1 MKKIFNN
8 PIGMKFGFVLFLFVL
23 LQIPISMVSGL
34 VSERSYRQ
42 QEVRDEIA
50 RSSSGEQRITGPF
63 LAIDYTETVRHE
75 DKTYQ
80 VERQAYI
87 LPTTFDMSA
96 HLESFEKY
104 RGIYKARLYKA
115 QSALKGSFDL
125 SALNELAQYQ
135 IENISMVVGV
145 KDSRGLVKL
154 EQMKLGGEALDIVPG
169 TDIKRL
175 SQGFHTPLTLDRLD
189 PSQPLDFELNFLL
202 QGMGKLQVT
211 PIGTTSTVE
220 LSSEW
225 PHPSFIG
232 DFLPISSSVS
242 ESGFSAQWSSNNFSS
257 NVSQLFKN
265 FMDEESSCYELEQRQ
280 MGVELIDPVDH
291 YLKSHRAINYSL
303 LVITLVFA
311 SFFLLELFQARPV
324 HPVQYGFV
332 GLALALFYLL
342 LISLSEHT
350 GFNWAYVISV
360 LASTCLLSV
369 YVGGMLDNTKQGTVF
384 GASLLCLY
392 GFLFGLLE
400 AESYALLMGT
410 LLCFVILSV
419 VMVITRNVDWYQGSH
434 KSVEAASDEHSSRTE
449 A

>member
-1 MKKIFNN
+1 MKRILNN

-34 VSERSYRQ
+34 VSERLYRQ

-175 SQGFHTPLTLDRLD
+175 SQGFHTPLTLDR
-189 PSQPLDFELNFLL
+189 
-202 QGMGKLQVT
+202 
-211 PIGTTSTVE
+211 
-220 LSSEW
+220 
-225 PHPSFIG
+225 
-232 DFLPISSSVS
+232 
-242 ESGFSAQWSSNNFSS
+242 
-257 NVSQLFKN
+257 
-265 FMDEESSCYELEQRQ
+265 
-280 MGVELIDPVDH
+280 
-291 YLKSHRAINYSL
+291 
-303 LVITLVFA
+303 
-311 SFFLLELFQARPV
+311 
-324 HPVQYGFV
+324 
-332 GLALALFYLL
+332 
-342 LISLSEHT
+342 
-350 GFNWAYVISV
+350 
-360 LASTCLLSV
+360 
-369 YVGGMLDNTKQGTVF
+369 
-384 GASLLCLY
+384 
-392 GFLFGLLE
+392 
-400 AESYALLMGT
+400 
-410 LLCFVILSV
+410 
-419 VMVITRNVDWYQGSH
+419 
-434 KSVEAASDEHSSRTE
+434 
-449 A
+449 

>member
-8 PIGMKFGFVLFLFVL
+8 QFGMKFGFVLLLFVL
-23 LQIPISMVSGL
+23 LQIPVSMVSGL
-34 VSERSYRQ
+34 VSERAYRQ
-42 QEVRDEIA
+42 QEVREEIA
-50 RSSSGEQRITGPF
+50 RSSSGEQRIIGPF
-63 LAIDYTETVRHE
+63 IAVDFTETVSSEER
-75 DKTYQ
+75 TYT

-87 LPTTFDMSA
+87 LPDTFDMTA
-96 HLESFEKY
+96 HLDSFEKY

-125 SALNELAQYQ
+125 SLLNKLKQYQ
-135 IENISMVVGV
+135 IKKVTMVVGI

-154 EQMKLGGEALDIVPG
+154 DAIKLGSKTFNVVPG
-169 TDIKRL
+169 TGIKQL
-175 SQGFHTPLTLDRLD
+175 AQGFHTSLDLVHLD
-189 PSQPLDFELNFLL
+189 PNQSLDFNLSFLL

-211 PIGTTSTVE
+211 PIGNTTSVT
-220 LSSEW
+220 LSSKW

-232 DFLPISSSVS
+232 DYLPVASDVS
-242 ESGFSAQWSSNNFSS
+242 ESGFSAKWASSNFSS
-257 NVSQLFKN
+257 NITQLFKN
-265 FMDEESSCYELEQRQ
+265 CMEEASSCDELEQRQ
-280 MGVELIDPVDH
+280 MGVDLIDPVDH
-291 YLKSHRAINYSL
+291 YLKSHRTINYSL

-324 HPVQYGFV
+324 HPVQYGCV

-360 LASTCLLSV
+360 LASTSLLSV
-369 YVGGMLDNTKQGTVF
+369 YVSGMLDNTRQGAVF

-392 GFLFGLLE
+392 GLLFGLLE

-410 LLCFVILSV
+410 ALCFVILAF
-419 VMVITRNVDWYQGSH
+419 VMVMTRKVDWYQRSKKVVQPPQARG
-434 KSVEAASDEHSSRTE
+434 EAQNE
-449 A
+449 